1 MQTLHRQAGL
11 SWAGL
16 LVAVLAIA
24 GFVVYLLWLQG
35 ANLPGQDSTLV
46 PQSSAPVDKSATKSE
61 SKSES
66 KSDEKFDY
74 KFFEELPK
82 RNLGGTP
89 DANQYVVLVTSVS
102 DRTRAEGL
110 RAELALQGYDTPPL
124 REIKRVDRTLYQ
136 ISLGPMN
143 EEAARKAMDA
153 MRAQGHKPLPK
164 KLP

>member
-16 LVAVLAIA
+16 LIAVLAIA

-35 ANLPGQDSTLV
+35 ANLPGQDNTLI
-46 PQSSAPVDKSATKSE
+46 PQSSAPADNSAAKSE
-61 SKSES
+61 SKN
-66 KSDEKFDY
+66 DEKFDY

>member
-1 MQTLHRQAGL
+1 MQKLYRQAGL

-35 ANLPGQDSTLV
+35 ANLPGQDNTLV
-46 PQSSAPVDKSATKSE
+46 PQSSAPADKSAKSE
-61 SKSES
+61 SKN
-66 KSDEKFDY
+66 DEKFDY

-89 DANQYVVLVTSVS
+89 DATQYVVLVTSVS
-102 DRTRAEGL
+102 DRARAEGL

>member
-16 LVAVLAIA
+16 LVAVLVIA

-35 ANLPGQDSTLV
+35 ANLPGQDNTLV
-46 PQSSAPVDKSATKSE
+46 PQSSVPADKSAEKSE
-61 SKSES
+61 AKN
-66 KSDEKFDY
+66 DEKFDY
-74 KFFEELPK
+74 KFFEDLPK
-82 RNLGGTP
+82 RNLGGTA
-89 DANQYVVLVTSVS
+89 DATQYVVLVTSVS
-102 DRTRAEGL
+102 DRARAEGL

>member
-35 ANLPGQDSTLV
+35 ANLPGQDSTVV
-46 PQSSAPVDKSATKSE
+46 PQSSMPSEKSATKSDAP
-61 SKSES
+61 KN
-66 KSDEKFDY
+66 DDKFDY

-82 RNLGGTP
+82 RNLGGAP
-89 DANQYVVLVTSVS
+89 DATQYVVLVTSVS
-102 DRTRAEGL
+102 DRARAESI

-124 REIKRVDRTLYQ
+124 REIKRVSGALYQ

-143 EEAARKAMDA
+143 EDAARKAMDA

>member
-1 MQTLHRQAGL
+1 MQTLHRQVGL

-16 LVAVLAIA
+16 LVAILAIA

-35 ANLPGQDSTLV
+35 ANLPGQDNTLV
-46 PQSSAPVDKSATKSE
+46 PQSSVPVEKPAAKSE
-61 SKSES
+61 SKN
-66 KSDEKFDY
+66 DEKFDY

-82 RNLGGTP
+82 RNLGGTA

-102 DRTRAEGL
+102 DRARAEGL

>member
-16 LVAVLAIA
+16 LLAVLAIA
-24 GFVVYLLWLQG
+24 GFVAYLLWLQG
-35 ANLPGQDSTLV
+35 ANLPGQNNSLV
-46 PQSSAPVDKSATKSE
+46 PKIPAPAEKSATKSAAPPN
-61 SKSES
+61 
-66 KSDEKFDY
+66 DEKFDY

-82 RNLGGTP
+82 RNLDGGT
-89 DANQYVVLVTSVS
+89 DATQFVVLVTSVS
-102 DRTRAEGL
+102 DRARAEGI

-124 REIKRVDRTLYQ
+124 REIKRVDGTLYQ

>member
-35 ANLPGQDSTLV
+35 ANLPGQDNTLV
-46 PQSSAPVDKSATKSE
+46 PQLSAPADKSSVKSE
-61 SKSES
+61 SPKN
-66 KSDEKFDY
+66 DDKFDY

-82 RNLGGTP
+82 RNLGGAQ
-89 DANQYVVLVTSVS
+89 DATQYVVLVTSVS
-102 DRTRAEGL
+102 DRVRAEGL